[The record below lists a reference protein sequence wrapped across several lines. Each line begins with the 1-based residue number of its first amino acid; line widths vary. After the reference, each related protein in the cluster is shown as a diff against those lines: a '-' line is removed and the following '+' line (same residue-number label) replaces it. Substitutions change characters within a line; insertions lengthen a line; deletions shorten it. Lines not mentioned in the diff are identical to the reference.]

1 MMEERDRRSSGSGW
15 HHPTPTPALEIL
27 LATSSFI
34 KTNKSLLIEAKVSQE
49 FSYFL
54 SQYMQACDDLK
65 HLEFHNRFCH
75 VKKFCIPVRSSCP
88 FPHGLSVPHHRS
100 SVPASTLLSLRPSSP
115 MNEIQML
122 VLSLQSFKDMPKWEM
137 QLAKFKGK
145 KKRAY

>member
-75 VKKFCIPVRSSCP
+75 VKKVLCP
-88 FPHGLSVPHHRS
+88 SAL
-100 SVPASTLLSLRPSSP
+100 LLSLPSWVVSAPSP
-115 MNEIQML
+115 
-122 VLSLQSFKDMPKWEM
+122 VLCPCFHFAVSAAFLSYEQNPNAGFVLAILQGY
-137 QLAKFKGK
+137 AKMGNATCKI
-145 KKRAY
+145 